1 MIDGAKR
8 GGRVVPA
15 ALLAGT
21 LSGIP
26 STAWAL
32 ATGADPLAATYAAG
46 RMLLPHETRLSR
58 LIPAAAVVHGALSLG
73 WTAVLARRPEHGLL
87 AGALIAA
94 LDLGTAHLIGSRRF
108 AGVRELPVLPQLA
121 DHLAFGVV
129 ATAAL
134 RTRGRAPSS
143 APRAV
148 R

>member
-1 MIDGAKR
+1 MRIVR
-8 GGRVVPA
+8 G

-46 RMLLPHETRLSR
+46 RMLLPHETRPSR
-58 LIPAAAVVHGALSLG
+58 LIPAAALVHGALTLG
-73 WTAVLARRPEHGLL
+73 WTAALACRPRQGLL
-87 AGALIAA
+87 AGAAIAA
-94 LDLGTAHLIGSRRF
+94 LDLATAHASGSPRF
-108 AGVRELPVLPQLA
+108 AAIRELPVAPQLA

-129 ATAAL
+129 AVGVL
-134 RTRGRAPSS
+134 RRTGPAPSS
-143 APRAV
+143 GPRAA